1 MSELKWTIQP
11 TQGTASL
18 PRVEFATKGE
28 AVRAMLA
35 DVEPKSP
42 IRRDGR
48 NYTYN
53 KKRQ

>member
-1 MSELKWTIQP
+1 MPELKWTIQP

-18 PRVEFATKGE
+18 ARLEFATKGE
-28 AVRAMLA
+28 AIRAMSA